1 MAQVKNSRTW
11 PKESGYKWIFSDGRI
26 IIKDDSDDE
35 DEDDGELRRKA
46 SKYRMD
52 ESSEDDE
59 NHDGNVKKNTFSNV
73 VSQKTFFFPHF
84 VTYKYFYKSILPL
97 FYKLETKKRK
107 REGTSIATSRKT
119 GG

>member
-1 MAQVKNSRTW
+1 
-11 PKESGYKWIFSDGRI
+11 
-26 IIKDDSDDE
+26 
-35 DEDDGELRRKA
+35 
-46 SKYRMD
+46 MD

-97 FYKLETKKRK
+97 FYSWRRK
-107 REGTSIATSRKT
+107 RGKGKELALPQAERPAGKPLKQI
-119 GG
+119 